1 MCTRTLTNED
11 KSLNHVNQFL
21 NTLIITYR
29 CLGQVQEAM
38 VVAEIGLEINDLM
51 CHNSDSNKL
60 NNRCRMFLHLAQIH
74 QQNSSIPAFN
84 ADEELN
90 LAEHYYLSDRGQE
103 EEMLFCKNLS
113 YANFLCERK
122 RFAEVVTVLED
133 MRNLDRRLLRNKYV
147 YIEYFSCAFY
157 GGGVEKSVKI
167 DGELLTTVED
177 ILYNLLVR
185 AYVGIRKR
193 KEGVAMCETLTDVN
207 SPKVH
212 EPVYGKRRSCKP
224 YLVEDCHREL
234 LSLLSEK
241 DRHQFQDCD
250 FPLSSANLVKLYYMF
265 GEYEMA
271 VKYLP
276 EDVETSEML
285 EMKISCLRLAGNEM
299 VDSNRRNES
308 ISFFL
313 QFLEMLQD
321 KEGFLDKPLS
331 NQYEVLQ
338 TYYFANQYYLF
349 YSLGRRHD
357 ERGNIDAAIQC
368 FERCI
373 ELDEDFT
380 CGQHI
385 VATLSELYQTKAL
398 TVGLD
403 EKYSREGYMDLALK
417 LFQMLFQKTAE
428 LTTLIELSFASLL
441 TRLCRYEEAVEH
453 FYKVIKR
460 ADDTS
465 FVSLGNVDKPLV
477 DVYLCHEIEALGGC
491 VVMQIKVLALYEL
504 ILTFGKLNQIQKAQK
519 IAFFL
524 ESVVK
529 KFRLLPVNKMIA
541 YSMAGYAYK
550 IIGNKEKAAEIFLSV
565 LEINP
570 GHPPVTEALESLS
583 LCM

>member
-1 MCTRTLTNED
+1 M
-11 KSLNHVNQFL
+11 
-21 NTLIITYR
+21 
-29 CLGQVQEAM
+29 
-38 VVAEIGLEINDLM
+38 
-51 CHNSDSNKL
+51 
-60 NNRCRMFLHLAQIH
+60 
-74 QQNSSIPAFN
+74 
-84 ADEELN
+84 
-90 LAEHYYLSDRGQE
+90 
-103 EEMLFCKNLS
+103 
-113 YANFLCERK
+113 
-122 RFAEVVTVLED
+122 
-133 MRNLDRRLLRNKYV
+133 
-147 YIEYFSCAFY
+147 
-157 GGGVEKSVKI
+157 
-167 DGELLTTVED
+167 
-177 ILYNLLVR
+177 VR

-193 KEGVAMCETLTDVN
+193 KEGVATCETLADVN

-285 EMKISCLRLAGNEM
+285 EMKISCLRLAGNEL

-308 ISFFL
+308 ISLFL

-368 FERCI
+368 FEQCI

-417 LFQMLFQKTAE
+417 LFQKLFQKTAE

-453 FYKVIKR
+453 FYKVIER

-477 DVYLCHEIEALGGC
+477 DVYLRHEIEALGGG
-491 VVMQIKVLALYEL
+491 VVIQIKVLALYEL
-504 ILTFGKLNQIQKAQK
+504 ILTLGKLNQIQKAQK

-550 IIGNKEKAAEIFLSV
+550 IVGNKEKAAEIFLSV

-570 GHPPVTEALESLS
+570 GHPPVTEALESLG